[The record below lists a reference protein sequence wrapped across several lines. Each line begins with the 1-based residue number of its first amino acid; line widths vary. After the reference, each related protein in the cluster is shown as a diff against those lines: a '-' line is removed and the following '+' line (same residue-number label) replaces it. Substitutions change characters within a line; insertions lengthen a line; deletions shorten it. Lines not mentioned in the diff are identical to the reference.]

1 MNIWWGGVGAL
12 FVSFLFISVIC
23 DSEKTV
29 YSLHLDFSRVFSFF
43 GVSGFC
49 RKPCSQVLC
58 RGKHVRSRHAYA
70 GHHFGLH
77 RVDSLVC
84 VDKIKKLFLF
94 LSTGKKA
101 GICSAGPWHKSV
113 NLHLSS
119 VICVNCN
126 QQNWLL
132 RLLANNTV
140 RFSTFSCWVF
150 SITLLPKLPCLILIW
165 YVARPN
171 LRYKCNTIYLC
182 FIAICTTMLLKVSNI
197 LDTLWL
203 LL

>member
-1 MNIWWGGVGAL
+1 MQWVSFLIFNLVFRILQNTNKSSTKKSVAAREHAHLQYQTMQWGVQEQSPTALPTLTKRSICLAVGFIFNFIFRTLQNIKIKNL
-12 FVSFLFISVIC
+12 FLFIST
-23 DSEKTV
+23 E
-29 YSLHLDFSRVFSFF
+29 
-43 GVSGFC
+43 
-49 RKPCSQVLC
+49 
-58 RGKHVRSRHAYA
+58 
-70 GHHFGLH
+70 
-77 RVDSLVC
+77 
-84 VDKIKKLFLF
+84 
-94 LSTGKKA
+94 KKA

-140 RFSTFSCWVF
+140 QFSTFSCWVF

-182 FIAICTTMLLKVSNI
+182 FIAICAMMLLKVSNI